1 MSMSERAQAMSR
13 GKMRAGWS
21 KPSTWMTGR
30 RTRLESASIEIVH
43 PLKGMR
49 ECTLVIGPVALFAET
64 SRNARVCVEGHAAS
78 FFRCA
83 SEVSFFSLRE
93 NGFRILRRPT
103 PEDTHGSA

>member
-1 MSMSERAQAMSR
+1 
-13 GKMRAGWS
+13 MRAGWS

-64 SRNARVCVEGHAAS
+64 SRNARGLCKKDTRRLS
-78 FFRCA
+78 FVVPQR
-83 SEVSFFSLRE
+83 SRFSRFVKMVL
-93 NGFRILRRPT
+93 GF
-103 PEDTHGSA
+103 

>member
-64 SRNARVCVEGHAAS
+64 SRNARVCVRRTRGVFLSLCLRGLVFLAS
-78 FFRCA
+78 
-83 SEVSFFSLRE
+83 
-93 NGFRILRRPT
+93 
-103 PEDTHGSA
+103 